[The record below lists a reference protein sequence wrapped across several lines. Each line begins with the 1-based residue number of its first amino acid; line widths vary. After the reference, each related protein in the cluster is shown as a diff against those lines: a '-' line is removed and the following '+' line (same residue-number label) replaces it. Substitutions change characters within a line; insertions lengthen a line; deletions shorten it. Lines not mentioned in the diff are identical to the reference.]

1 MLSPNDDILS
11 AKMPRDDSFN
21 VTNSNQSGSL
31 KEGRTQNRVLQ
42 PPGGRSSIQLGWE
55 EIPSKLQGSSSFLSQ
70 ILKLTYYIFFHV
82 FLTFI
87 SCILFLRTFSKTK
100 TFIKEKNRHGLK
112 EEPKISNHLLVEN
125 ETFGVRM
132 VPEGT
137 SKSSKIALPSSQN
150 GCLGLSVSGNKFAN
164 GSNMNCGNV
173 ITDRPSSRVLQPPGG
188 KSSIHFG

>member
-1 MLSPNDDILS
+1 VLSPNDDILS

-55 EIPSKLQGSSSFLSQ
+55 EIPSKLQ
-70 ILKLTYYIFFHV
+70 
-82 FLTFI
+82 
-87 SCILFLRTFSKTK
+87 
-100 TFIKEKNRHGLK
+100 EKNRHGLK